1 MVPKRYMQHMIR
13 KTLILVSFLL
23 PALYATAQ
31 GILEKGLNAVGK
43 GLDDLAE
50 GYFREAVDTS
60 AQARLQ
66 LGLLLE
72 RHEHFSEAASWLTR
86 ADSSAEAMTHLAACQ
101 AEQHEW
107 EAAKRSAEKA
117 IELASPADSV
127 LRASA
132 MATLAWTYCIDEN
145 YTNALMWAHKAQEQ
159 DPTSARVL
167 NVVGIIQFYK
177 GNDNDATQTF
187 RKAINADAKNTDAY
201 FNLGTMYCYRN
212 HYDLAISTLKKG
224 LKVERKSIKLIYCL
238 GWAYL
243 LKGEKQNAVEC
254 LETVIKYD
262 STYVSAYNRLGD
274 IYFDNGEY
282 NRALALY
289 RTATRIAPK
298 QSEAYRLIGRTYA
311 EQNDYGKAIRNY
323 QKAVEINKKDAE
335 TYCRIAEL
343 YAKQKK
349 PKQEQAN
356 YKRAAKLGH
365 TGAQKWCTQ
374 HGVAY

>member
-1 MVPKRYMQHMIR
+1 MFR
-13 KTLILVSFLL
+13 KTLILGYFLL
-23 PALYATAQ
+23 LTLGVAAQ
-31 GILEKGLNAVGK
+31 GSLEKGLNAVSK

-50 GYFREAVDTS
+50 SYFREAVDTS

-72 RHEHFSEAASWLTR
+72 HKEHFSEAAQWLVR
-86 ADSSAEAMTHLAACQ
+86 ADSSATAMAHLAACQ
-101 AEQHEW
+101 AELREW
-107 EAAKRSAEKA
+107 ADAKRSAEKA
-117 IELASPADSV
+117 IELAAPADSA

-145 YTNALMWAHKAQEQ
+145 YTNALSWAHHAQEL

-187 RKAINADAKNTDAY
+187 RKAIAADPKNIDAY

-262 STYVSAYNRLGD
+262 STYVAAYNRLGD
-274 IYFDNGEY
+274 IYFESAEY
-282 NRALALY
+282 NKAIALY
-289 RTATRIAPK
+289 RTATRIAPN

-311 EQNDYGKAIRNY
+311 EQNEFGKAIRSY
-323 QKAVEINKKDAE
+323 QKAVEINNKDAE

-365 TGAQKWCTQ
+365 TGAQKWCTS
-374 HGVAY
+374 HGIAY

>member
-1 MVPKRYMQHMIR
+1 M
-13 KTLILVSFLL
+13 
-23 PALYATAQ
+23 AQ
-31 GILEKGLNAVGK
+31 GSLEKGLNAVGK

-50 GYFREAVDTS
+50 SYFREAVDTN
-60 AQARLQ
+60 AQACLQ

-72 RHEHFSEAASWLTR
+72 RKEHFSEAARWLAK
-86 ADSSAEAMTHLAACQ
+86 ADSGATAMTYLAACQ
-101 AEQHEW
+101 AEQREW
-107 EAAKRSAEKA
+107 ESAKRSAEKA
-117 IELASPADSV
+117 IELAAPSDSA

-132 MATLAWTYCIDEN
+132 MATLAWVYCIDEN
-145 YTNALMWAHKAQEQ
+145 YTNALSWAHQAQEQ
-159 DPTSARVL
+159 DPASARVL
-167 NVVGIIQFYK
+167 NVTGIIQFYK
-177 GNDNDATQTF
+177 GNDSEAIQTF
-187 RKAINADAKNTDAY
+187 RKAISADSKNTDAY

-212 HYDLAISTLKKG
+212 HYDLAITTLKKG

-243 LKGEKQNAVEC
+243 LKGEKQNAIEC

-262 STYVSAYNRLGD
+262 STYVPAYNRLGD
-274 IYFDNGEY
+274 IYFANGEY
-282 NRALALY
+282 NRAIALY
-289 RTATRIAPK
+289 RTSTSIAPR

-311 EQNDYGKAIRNY
+311 EQNEYGKAIRNY

-365 TGAQKWCTQ
+365 TSAQKWCTS
-374 HGVAY
+374 HGIPY